1 MNSEIVEG
9 VYLAPFGNVG
19 ANICMVSRE
28 VGGLWWIQESRM
40 ASEEESG
47 TPGAAAIHDDFVVGL
62 EDAIRYLRDG
72 QFLLVS
78 DPRKAE
84 ALRAQMFPPKAMTIV
99 IRGAC
104 RHWLSWLGGK
114 VGLARKARG
123 AGVAVT
129 GPGGLLKAL
138 ARCPQMLAWSKSL
151 RSRLS
156 LMT

>member
-1 MNSEIVEG
+1 MNSKIVEG

-62 EDAIRYLRDG
+62 EDAIGYLRDG

-78 DPRKAE
+78 DPRKSE
-84 ALRAQMFPPKAMTIV
+84 ALRAQMFPPSDDFA
-99 IRGAC
+99 IRGAG

-114 VGLARKARG
+114 TGDCRLGRKAREQG
-123 AGVAVT
+123 
-129 GPGGLLKAL
+129 
-138 ARCPQMLAWSKSL
+138 
-151 RSRLS
+151 SR
-156 LMT
+156 